1 MSTMFHSEAQQV
13 PQPWGRGTLLSM
25 AAHGIIVLLAIV
37 TFEKQHVTV
46 NSPPA
51 VMLEFAPE
59 VQAEKVPLDM
69 PIGVNQQRRVEASRA
84 QVTPEKTETHRAV
97 TADDGELALKK
108 PNTPVPKPV
117 KKQNVHKE
125 NRLNQ
130 QAVEGNATLNSR
142 AAPLPSQKPAA
153 RTAAPVESN
162 SEQMDRVRLSW
173 EGLAMGILNRVKQF
187 PTEAR
192 RREREGV
199 ATVTFTVSAGGEI
212 SGSRLDR
219 SSGTIALDREALAML
234 ERASPLPPP
243 PAELLV
249 AGRYTVTMPI
259 SFSLKNKN

>member
-1 MSTMFHSEAQQV
+1 MSRVLHLDTPLA
-13 PQPWGRGTLLSM
+13 QPWGRGTLLSM
-25 AAHGIIVLLAIV
+25 VAHGLIALLAIV
-37 TFEKQHVTV
+37 TFEQQRVTV

-59 VQAEKVPLDM
+59 VQTEKTPLDM

-108 PNTPVPKPV
+108 PHTPVPKPV

-142 AAPLPSQKPAA
+142 AAPLPSLQPAA
-153 RTAAPVESN
+153 KTAAPVESN
-162 SEQMDRVRLSW
+162 AEQLDKVRLSW
-173 EGLAMGILNRVKQF
+173 EGLAMGMLNRVKQF
-187 PTEAR
+187 PTDAR
-192 RREREGV
+192 RRGREGV
-199 ATVTFTVSAGGEI
+199 ATVSFIVSATGDI
-212 SGSRLDR
+212 SASRLEK

-249 AGRYTVTMPI
+249 SGRYAVTMPV